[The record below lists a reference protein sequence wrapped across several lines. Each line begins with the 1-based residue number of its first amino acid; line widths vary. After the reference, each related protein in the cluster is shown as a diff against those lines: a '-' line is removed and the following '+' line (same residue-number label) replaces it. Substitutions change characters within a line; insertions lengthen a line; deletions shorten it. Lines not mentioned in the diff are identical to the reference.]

1 MLRSYI
7 SLICRKSMKIIVL
20 LYRNFHLNSSP
31 QTLLKLYK
39 ALVLPHLTYFSS
51 VPQSLPPLLNSWKK
65 NSTLCLEN
73 QRSVQY
79 FSLPSTLNIPSLSS
93 HRKQSKLIL
102 TFNNLAHLPQNLIH
116 PAPSICPV
124 FLPLSS
130 SQFNQSFLQNQ
141 CPPMR
146 LNL

>member
-1 MLRSYI
+1 
-7 SLICRKSMKIIVL
+7 MKIIVL

-73 QRSVQY
+73 VFESEVSAIFFSSINSQY
-79 FSLPSTLNIPSLSS
+79 SLSFFTQEAVKINS
-93 HRKQSKLIL
+93 HLQQ
-102 TFNNLAHLPQNLIH
+102 PCP
-116 PAPSICPV
+116 PASESYPPGP
-124 FLPLSS
+124 FHLSS
-130 SQFNQSFLQNQ
+130 L
-141 CPPMR
+141 
-146 LNL
+146 LAIIIIAI